1 MTVMKIYRR
10 SIKKSTSMYTLKPIV
25 VILALFLLMTIGNL
39 KGFLVFLVIELC
51 VLSFIVACTAT
62 QLFYVVL
69 TENSLI
75 VQNPAYRF
83 WYAEFQFNTIEKIEI
98 GYKGGLSRPYIQV
111 MTPAKKSWRYVTDL
125 IILLAASASALFYI
139 ELTENELIL
148 KNAACRFW
156 HKAYPYQTI
165 TRINTV
171 RFSFSHSSR
180 LRTERRMISD
190 GGRCRCEGAAPGS
203 RTARM
208 SSFTASVPIS
218 SVGWPMQVIAGSR

>member
-1 MTVMKIYRR
+1 MLI
-10 SIKKSTSMYTLKPIV
+10 P
-25 VILALFLLMTIGNL
+25 
-39 KGFLVFLVIELC
+39 
-51 VLSFIVACTAT
+51 FI
-62 QLFYVVL
+62 
-69 TENSLI
+69 
-75 VQNPAYRF
+75 P
-83 WYAEFQFNTIEKIEI
+83 
-98 GYKGGLSRPYIQV
+98 
-111 MTPAKKSWRYVTDL
+111 L

-165 TRINTV
+165 TQINTV
-171 RFSFSHSSR
+171 RFSLSHSSR

-190 GGRCRCEGAAPGS
+190 APGS

>member
-1 MTVMKIYRR
+1 MPILMFVCIIPLTILYVPE
-10 SIKKSTSMYTLKPIV
+10 KSS
-25 VILALFLLMTIGNL
+25 LLLIP
-39 KGFLVFLVIELC
+39 
-51 VLSFIVACTAT
+51 FI
-62 QLFYVVL
+62 
-69 TENSLI
+69 
-75 VQNPAYRF
+75 P
-83 WYAEFQFNTIEKIEI
+83 
-98 GYKGGLSRPYIQV
+98 
-111 MTPAKKSWRYVTDL
+111 L
-125 IILLAASASALFYI
+125 IILLAASASAFFYI

-148 KNAACRFW
+148 KNAASRFW

-165 TRINTV
+165 TWINTV

-203 RTARM
+203 RMARM

>member
-1 MTVMKIYRR
+1 MKIYRR

-83 WYAEFQFNTIEKIEI
+83 WHAEFQFNTIEKIEI
-98 GYKGGLSRPYIQV
+98 GYKGGLLRPYIQV

-125 IILLAASASALFYI
+125 VD
-139 ELTENELIL
+139 E
-148 KNAACRFW
+148 
-156 HKAYPYQTI
+156 PP
-165 TRINTV
+165 
-171 RFSFSHSSR
+171 
-180 LRTERRMISD
+180 RR
-190 GGRCRCEGAAPGS
+190 R
-203 RTARM
+203 
-208 SSFTASVPIS
+208 
-218 SVGWPMQVIAGSR
+218 SVGVLRGRSPTLELRHGPNSYGRQQ

>member
-1 MTVMKIYRR
+1 MKTYKR
-10 SIKKSTSMYTLKPIV
+10 SIWSSVTIWACFIPILTFACIIPLTILYVPEKSS
-25 VILALFLLMTIGNL
+25 LLLIP
-39 KGFLVFLVIELC
+39 
-51 VLSFIVACTAT
+51 FI
-62 QLFYVVL
+62 
-69 TENSLI
+69 
-75 VQNPAYRF
+75 P
-83 WYAEFQFNTIEKIEI
+83 
-98 GYKGGLSRPYIQV
+98 
-111 MTPAKKSWRYVTDL
+111 L

-148 KNAACRFW
+148 KNAVCRFW

-171 RFSFSHSSR
+171 RFSLSHSSK

>member
-10 SIKKSTSMYTLKPIV
+10 SINKSTSMYTIKPIF

-83 WYAEFQFNTIEKIEI
+83 WHAEFQFNTIEKIEI
-98 GYKGGLSRPYIQV
+98 GYKGGLLRPYIQV
-111 MTPAKKSWRYVTDL
+111 MTPA
-125 IILLAASASALFYI
+125 
-139 ELTENELIL
+139 
-148 KNAACRFW
+148 
-156 HKAYPYQTI
+156 
-165 TRINTV
+165 
-171 RFSFSHSSR
+171 
-180 LRTERRMISD
+180 
-190 GGRCRCEGAAPGS
+190 
-203 RTARM
+203 
-208 SSFTASVPIS
+208 
-218 SVGWPMQVIAGSR
+218 

>member
-1 MTVMKIYRR
+1 MLI
-10 SIKKSTSMYTLKPIV
+10 P
-25 VILALFLLMTIGNL
+25 
-39 KGFLVFLVIELC
+39 
-51 VLSFIVACTAT
+51 FI
-62 QLFYVVL
+62 
-69 TENSLI
+69 
-75 VQNPAYRF
+75 P
-83 WYAEFQFNTIEKIEI
+83 
-98 GYKGGLSRPYIQV
+98 
-111 MTPAKKSWRYVTDL
+111 L

-165 TRINTV
+165 TQINTV
-171 RFSFSHSSR
+171 RFSLSHSSR
-180 LRTERRMISD
+180 LRTERRMTSE

-203 RTARM
+203 RMARM

>member
-1 MTVMKIYRR
+1 MAFSGSKAANIMTVMKIYRR

-125 IILLAASASALFYI
+125 VDERDYPD
-139 ELTENELIL
+139 LIQ
-148 KNAACRFW
+148 
-156 HKAYPYQTI
+156 P
-165 TRINTV
+165 
-171 RFSFSHSSR
+171 
-180 LRTERRMISD
+180 
-190 GGRCRCEGAAPGS
+190 
-203 RTARM
+203 
-208 SSFTASVPIS
+208 
-218 SVGWPMQVIAGSR
+218 

>member
-1 MTVMKIYRR
+1 MKTYKR
-10 SIKKSTSMYTLKPIV
+10 SIWSSVTIWACFIPILTFACIIPLTILYVPEKSS
-25 VILALFLLMTIGNL
+25 LLLIP
-39 KGFLVFLVIELC
+39 
-51 VLSFIVACTAT
+51 FI
-62 QLFYVVL
+62 
-69 TENSLI
+69 
-75 VQNPAYRF
+75 P
-83 WYAEFQFNTIEKIEI
+83 
-98 GYKGGLSRPYIQV
+98 
-111 MTPAKKSWRYVTDL
+111 L

-180 LRTERRMISD
+180 LR
-190 GGRCRCEGAAPGS
+190 CEGAAPGS

>member
-1 MTVMKIYRR
+1 MKTYKR
-10 SIKKSTSMYTLKPIV
+10 SIWSSVTIWACFIPILTFACIIPLTILYVPEKSS
-25 VILALFLLMTIGNL
+25 LLLIP
-39 KGFLVFLVIELC
+39 
-51 VLSFIVACTAT
+51 FI
-62 QLFYVVL
+62 
-69 TENSLI
+69 
-75 VQNPAYRF
+75 P
-83 WYAEFQFNTIEKIEI
+83 
-98 GYKGGLSRPYIQV
+98 
-111 MTPAKKSWRYVTDL
+111 L

-148 KNAACRFW
+148 KNAAC
-156 HKAYPYQTI
+156 PYQTI
-165 TRINTV
+165 TQINTV
-171 RFSFSHSSR
+171 RFSLSHSSR

>member
-1 MTVMKIYRR
+1 MPILMFVCIIPLTILYVPE
-10 SIKKSTSMYTLKPIV
+10 KSS
-25 VILALFLLMTIGNL
+25 LLLIP
-39 KGFLVFLVIELC
+39 
-51 VLSFIVACTAT
+51 FI
-62 QLFYVVL
+62 
-69 TENSLI
+69 
-75 VQNPAYRF
+75 P
-83 WYAEFQFNTIEKIEI
+83 
-98 GYKGGLSRPYIQV
+98 
-111 MTPAKKSWRYVTDL
+111 L

-190 GGRCRCEGAAPGS
+190 GGISLITIYYHINFS

>member
-51 VLSFIVACTAT
+51 VLSFIVAYTAT

-125 IILLAASASALFYI
+125 VDERDYPDLIQTLREKGFTVETPGLHHILNKH
-139 ELTENELIL
+139 ENL
-148 KNAACRFW
+148 
-156 HKAYPYQTI
+156 
-165 TRINTV
+165 
-171 RFSFSHSSR
+171 
-180 LRTERRMISD
+180 
-190 GGRCRCEGAAPGS
+190 
-203 RTARM
+203 
-208 SSFTASVPIS
+208 
-218 SVGWPMQVIAGSR
+218 

>member
-75 VQNPAYRF
+75 VQIRHIASGMLN
-83 WYAEFQFNTIEKIEI
+83 FN
-98 GYKGGLSRPYIQV
+98 S
-111 MTPAKKSWRYVTDL
+111 
-125 IILLAASASALFYI
+125 ILLKKLKSAIRADYRG
-139 ELTENELIL
+139 LIF
-148 KNAACRFW
+148 R
-156 HKAYPYQTI
+156 
-165 TRINTV
+165 
-171 RFSFSHSSR
+171 
-180 LRTERRMISD
+180 
-190 GGRCRCEGAAPGS
+190 
-203 RTARM
+203 
-208 SSFTASVPIS
+208 
-218 SVGWPMQVIAGSR
+218 

>member
-75 VQNPAYRF
+75 VQHPAYRF
-83 WYAEFQFNTIEKIEI
+83 

-125 IILLAASASALFYI
+125 VDERDYPDLIQTLREKGFTVETPGLHHILNKH
-139 ELTENELIL
+139 ENL
-148 KNAACRFW
+148 
-156 HKAYPYQTI
+156 
-165 TRINTV
+165 
-171 RFSFSHSSR
+171 
-180 LRTERRMISD
+180 
-190 GGRCRCEGAAPGS
+190 
-203 RTARM
+203 
-208 SSFTASVPIS
+208 
-218 SVGWPMQVIAGSR
+218 

>member
-83 WYAEFQFNTIEKIEI
+83 WHAEFQFNTIEKLKSAIRAD
-98 GYKGGLSRPYIQV
+98 YCGLIFR
-111 MTPAKKSWRYVTDL
+111 
-125 IILLAASASALFYI
+125 
-139 ELTENELIL
+139 
-148 KNAACRFW
+148 
-156 HKAYPYQTI
+156 
-165 TRINTV
+165 
-171 RFSFSHSSR
+171 
-180 LRTERRMISD
+180 
-190 GGRCRCEGAAPGS
+190 
-203 RTARM
+203 
-208 SSFTASVPIS
+208 
-218 SVGWPMQVIAGSR
+218 

>member
-75 VQNPAYRF
+75 VN
-83 WYAEFQFNTIEKIEI
+83 
-98 GYKGGLSRPYIQV
+98 S
-111 MTPAKKSWRYVTDL
+111 
-125 IILLAASASALFYI
+125 ILLKKLKSAIRADYRG
-139 ELTENELIL
+139 LIF
-148 KNAACRFW
+148 R
-156 HKAYPYQTI
+156 
-165 TRINTV
+165 
-171 RFSFSHSSR
+171 
-180 LRTERRMISD
+180 
-190 GGRCRCEGAAPGS
+190 
-203 RTARM
+203 
-208 SSFTASVPIS
+208 
-218 SVGWPMQVIAGSR
+218 

>member
-1 MTVMKIYRR
+1 MKTYKR
-10 SIKKSTSMYTLKPIV
+10 SIWSSVTIWACFMPILMFVCIIPLTILYVPEKSS
-25 VILALFLLMTIGNL
+25 LLLIP
-39 KGFLVFLVIELC
+39 
-51 VLSFIVACTAT
+51 FI
-62 QLFYVVL
+62 
-69 TENSLI
+69 
-75 VQNPAYRF
+75 P
-83 WYAEFQFNTIEKIEI
+83 
-98 GYKGGLSRPYIQV
+98 
-111 MTPAKKSWRYVTDL
+111 L

-208 SSFTASVPIS
+208 SSF
-218 SVGWPMQVIAGSR
+218 GWPMQVIAGSR